1 MLTALENREFTV
13 YYQPK
18 VNLATGKIGCA
29 EALVRWQSQAGAII
43 PPDRFIPVFERKY
56 MIDRLDQYVYEE
68 VCRWLRS
75 LIDSGRKPLP
85 VSVNVSRLQ
94 FYDQNFV
101 DRYVSIRDQYAI
113 PQSFLRWN
121 LRNPLHLTT
130 LPCCCRQ

>member
-18 VNLATGKIGCA
+18 VDLATGKIGCA
-29 EALVRWQSQAGAII
+29 EVWSAWQSQAGAII

-75 LIDSGRKPLP
+75 LLDSGQKPP
-85 VSVNVSRLQ
+85 SRVGQ
-94 FYDQNFV
+94 CIPA
-101 DRYVSIRDQYAI
+101 SI
-113 PQSFLRWN
+113 L
-121 LRNPLHLTT
+121 
-130 LPCCCRQ
+130 